1 MQRWGKQEKQ
11 VLKMN
16 PAQSLQE
23 MDKDCGER
31 AMTIDPFRQTLAK
44 HGLTLKRAQTTTL
57 QVNVGF
63 LCNQKCR
70 HCHLSAGPSRKEN
83 MNLET
88 AGQIVDYAGRSSFE
102 IIDITGGAP
111 ELNHNIV
118 NLIERL
124 SPLAPRI
131 MIRSNLSAL
140 NDGKRDHLFELF
152 KEHRVVIVAS
162 FPSLNEAQTE
172 SQRGHGIFSI
182 SIAALKKLNALGY
195 GEDGSRLEL
204 NLVSNPTGAFLP
216 SSQTETEKRF
226 RQVLLKKWGIVFN
239 DLFTFANVPLGRFR
253 DWLLKSGN
261 LENYIEKLA
270 SSFNPCAVEGVMC
283 RTMVSVSWDGYLYD
297 CDFNLAR
304 GLYLGGRKIH
314 VSEMP
319 GPPEPGRPIAVAD
332 HCYTCTAG
340 AGFT

>member
-1 MQRWGKQEKQ
+1 MYSEHSKHTT
-11 VLKMN
+11 
-16 PAQSLQE
+16 E
-23 MDKDCGER
+23 MDLIKGPP
-31 AMTIDPFRQTLAK
+31 TIAPFRQTLNRHA
-44 HGLTLKRAQTTTL
+44 LKLERGQATTL
-57 QVNVGF
+57 QINLGF
-63 LCNQKCR
+63 LCNQECR
-70 HCHLSAGPSRKEN
+70 HCHLSAGPGRKEN
-83 MNLET
+83 MNSKT
-88 AGQIVDYAGRSSFE
+88 ADMIVDYAKRSCFE

-111 ELNHNIV
+111 ELNT
-118 NLIERL
+118 NLVSLIKRL
-124 SPLAPRI
+124 SALAPRI
-131 MIRSNLSAL
+131 MVRSNLSAL

-172 SQRGHGIFSI
+172 SQRGHGIFSV

-195 GEDGSRLEL
+195 GKDGSGLEL

-216 SSQTETEKRF
+216 SSQAETQKRF
-226 RQVLLKKWGIVFN
+226 RRVLQKKWGIVFN
-239 DLFTFANVPLGRFR
+239 DLFTFANVPLGRFC